1 VMIDARYPLTVA
13 PLPEGV
19 ENRDYVYSWKPKRA

>member
-1 VMIDARYPLTVA
+1 MIDTRFPLTVA

-19 ENRDYVYSWKPKRA
+19 ENTAYVDSWQAPAG